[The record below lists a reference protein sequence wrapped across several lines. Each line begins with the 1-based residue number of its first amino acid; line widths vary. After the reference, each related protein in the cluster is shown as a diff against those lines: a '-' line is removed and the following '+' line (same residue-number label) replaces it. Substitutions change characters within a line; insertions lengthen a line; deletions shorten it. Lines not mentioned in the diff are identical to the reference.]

1 MEAYSLQE
9 QFARLPMGMCRT
21 EPGTA
26 GAFLDA
32 NPAFIRMLGLSS
44 AAELL
49 GHEPAA
55 FYRYPEQRAALSQAL
70 LEHGHIQQELELV
83 TLDARPIWV
92 SLHLQCR
99 EIAGHGPV
107 FEGTAE
113 DITARKQEEAAAQR
127 RKQELEAIF
136 NAATSVSLIRV
147 GLGEIIEEFSP
158 GAERLFGYEASEVI
172 GRHVGFLHLDEDAEQ
187 LRRYTEYLIQHRE
200 GFTMEAR
207 GVHRSG
213 AVGTGLFSVHPIFAS
228 DGTVAGSLG
237 VAVDISELKATQQR
251 LAEQEAFFRD
261 LVDHHPGF
269 IGWCLPDTTIQFAN
283 TTLTQFWG
291 EPLEGVRWLDLVS
304 ADRRADLRDYLQ
316 RFKPEAPLGT
326 YEHQLRRSDGALR
339 TVQWTVRA
347 FFDGAGDLTHYQGV
361 GLDITEQREAEE
373 ALRESERRFRQMA
386 EGIEEIF
393 CLRRGDE
400 LLYVSPACE
409 RLLGLPPEALY
420 PSFSNILAMI
430 PPEDRERTRAALY
443 EAEALGE
450 PSDEIHRIVRPDGE
464 GRWLHTHG
472 YPLQDEH
479 DGSLLRAGTA
489 RDVTAYKALQHE
501 LEAANRAKSDALSA
515 VSHDLRTPLNA
526 LMGLTDLLA
535 ESPLD
540 AEQRHHL
547 SLCRSAGQRLLGLID
562 TLLELSRL
570 QRGDVVA
577 DQQPMELRA
586 FLDEQIGLL
595 LPQARAQGLVLDW
608 YVDSALPTYAE
619 TDPNRL
625 AQVLFNL
632 VGNAIEYTEAGT
644 VEVAVRR
651 DGLERARIA
660 VRDTGPGIPPSTQQ
674 RIFEPFERGE
684 AGTRQHHSGLGLAL
698 ARDLVRLLGGEI
710 SVDSEPGKG
719 ATFTFTLALPATA
732 PPAPEDQRHEVAEP
746 EPPAESGPRA
756 ASGEGLHV
764 LAAEDDT
771 SNALLLQSLFER
783 AACVAEVVTDG
794 EELITAWERM
804 RPDLVV
810 LDLDMPRVDGYQAL
824 GALRAREAFYQ
835 CGHTPVVALTAHAH
849 EDTRAACYAVGY
861 DTYLSKPIGW
871 PAIAGLVAWARR

>member
-21 EPGTA
+21 EPGAA

-32 NPAFIRMLGLSS
+32 NPAFVRMLGLSS

-70 LEHGHIQQELELV
+70 LEHGQVQQELELV

-99 EIAGHGPV
+99 EITGHGPV

-113 DITARKQEEAAAQR
+113 DITARKQ
-127 RKQELEAIF
+127 
-136 NAATSVSLIRV
+136 
-147 GLGEIIEEFSP
+147 GE
-158 GAERLFGYEASEVI
+158 
-172 GRHVGFLHLDEDAEQ
+172 
-187 LRRYTEYLIQHRE
+187 
-200 GFTMEAR
+200 
-207 GVHRSG
+207 
-213 AVGTGLFSVHPIFAS
+213 
-228 DGTVAGSLG
+228 
-237 VAVDISELKATQQR
+237 ATQQR

-291 EPLEGVRWLDLVS
+291 EPLAGVRWLDLVS

-316 RFKPEAPLGT
+316 RFTPEAPLGT

-339 TVQWTVRA
+339 TIQWTVRA
-347 FFDGAGDLTHYQGV
+347 FFDGAGGLTHYQGV

-409 RLLGLPPEALY
+409 RLLGLPPEAVY

-464 GRWLHTHG
+464 VRWLHTHG
-472 YPLQDEH
+472 YTLQDEH

-489 RDVTAYKALQHE
+489 RDVTAYKALQHQ
-501 LEAANRAKSDALSA
+501 LEAANRAKSDALNA

-595 LPQARAQGLVLDW
+595 LPQARVQGLVLDW

-651 DGLERARIA
+651 DGPERARIA

-719 ATFTFTLALPATA
+719 TTFTFTLALPATA

-746 EPPAESGPRA
+746 EPPAAP
-756 ASGEGLHV
+756 GEGLHV

-771 SNALLLQSLFER
+771 TNALLLQSLFDR
-783 AACVAEVVTDG
+783 AACIAEVVTDG

-861 DTYLSKPIGW
+861 DTYLSKPVGW
-871 PAIAGLVAWARR
+871 QDIHRLVAWARRQAQAR